1 MRRRVNRTLMHK
13 VLKTYELM
21 DELRRFLGIV
31 MPSERGEIK
40 GVVLVKYEDSTKK
53 ILTKAVY
60 LRMKNSGRKIVLLR
74 EGLHWEDLL

>member
-1 MRRRVNRTLMHK
+1 MHK
-13 VLKTYELM
+13 VLKTYELNWM
-21 DELRRFLGIV
+21 NREDFLVIV

-40 GVVLVKYEDSTKK
+40 GVVLVKYENGTKK